1 LQDPGGS
8 DWEFSVMAHT
18 AVIAD
23 DLTGAND
30 TAIQFAKYGMRTFV
44 LWNFPQERDF
54 PDSAEVAVIDTES
67 RAVSPRE
74 SYEKVKEAAEELHS
88 LGIERIYK
96 KMDSTLRGNVGAEIR
111 AVADVFRPDLT
122 VIAPAFPRYGRNT
135 ISGHQYV
142 DGRRVSMTEFA
153 RDPKSPAVQSYIP
166 DLVRDQSGVQPALIE
181 TAVVACGISA
191 IREAIDSRLA
201 RRENWI
207 VFDVGSEQDLR
218 NVAAVAAEHK
228 NVLWVGSTG
237 LATILPEC
245 LAWKP
250 RVRVSTASRATGPAL
265 VIAGSVSATVRD
277 QIGALQSDS
286 SVVFIPIDP
295 VRALRDP
302 AAEVSEC
309 VTRGRASRKQ
319 SPCAIVITSASD
331 PDARNWGMT
340 EGVRLGISGRE
351 VAERIAIVLGSIAA
365 ELAPDGFAG
374 MVLTGGDTSIEVC
387 RALQGKSLEVI
398 EEIAPG
404 IPLCELTVPLR
415 GSIRIVTKA
424 GGFGDRDAL
433 VKAVFALR

>member
-1 LQDPGGS
+1 
-8 DWEFSVMAHT
+8 MAHT

-44 LWNFPQERDF
+44 LWNFPQQRQF

-74 SYEKVKEAAEELHS
+74 SYQRVKEAAEALHS

-96 KMDSTLRGNVGAEIR
+96 KMDSTLRGNVGGEIR

-122 VIAPAFPRYGRNT
+122 VIAPAFPRYGRT
-135 ISGHQYV
+135 TVSGHQYV

-153 RDPKSPAVQSYIP
+153 RDPRSPAVQSYLP

-181 TAVVACGISA
+181 TGIVSCGISA
-191 IREAIDSRLA
+191 IRRAIDSRLA

-218 NVAAVAAEHK
+218 NVAAAASSHK

-250 RVRVSTASRATGPAL
+250 GVKVPTTTSRATGPAL

-277 QIGALQSDS
+277 QIGTLRADS
-286 SVVFIPIDP
+286 SVAFIPIDP

-302 AAEVSEC
+302 AAEISEC
-309 VTRGRASRKQ
+309 VTRGRAWRKQ
-319 SPCAIVITSASD
+319 SPSAIVIASASD
-331 PDARNWGMT
+331 PDARKWGMT
-340 EGVRLGISGRE
+340 EGVRLGISGTE

-365 ELAPDGFAG
+365 EFALDEFAG

-404 IPLCELTVPLR
+404 IPLCELAVPLG

-433 VKAVFALR
+433 VKAVSARK